1 MTTSTPHPD
10 SGIERIRRF
19 GSIGALSIIVAG
31 LVAGLTL
38 SLAGQRQASV
48 TAYSIAMALLLML
61 PVTGVIAV
69 LFTEVRRR
77 DWWFAAAALGVL
89 LLLGYRL
96 VGFFR

>member
-1 MTTSTPHPD
+1 MTTSVPPPD
-10 SGIERIRRF
+10 SGIERIRRV
-19 GSIGALSIIVAG
+19 GSIGVLSIIVAG

-38 SLAGQRQASV
+38 SLAGQRRASA
-48 TAYSIAMALLLML
+48 TAYTIAVALMLVL

-69 LFTEVRRR
+69 FVTEVRRR

-89 LLLGYRL
+89 TLIGYRL

>member
-1 MTTSTPHPD
+1 MTTSPSPPD

-48 TAYSIAMALLLML
+48 TAYAVAVALMLVL
-61 PVTGVIAV
+61 PVTGVIAAF
-69 LFTEVRRR
+69 FTEVRRR
-77 DWWFAAAALGVL
+77 DWWFAAASLGVL
-89 LLLGYRL
+89 LLIGYRL
-96 VGFFR
+96 LGFLW

>member
-1 MTTSTPHPD
+1 MTTSPSPPD
-10 SGIERIRRF
+10 SGIERTRRF

-38 SLAGQRQASV
+38 SLAGQRQASA
-48 TAYSIAMALLLML
+48 TAYSIAMALMLML

-77 DWWFAAAALGVL
+77 DWWFAAAALGVVL
-89 LLLGYRL
+89 LIGYQML
-96 VGFFR
+96 EFFR